1 MKTAAFF
8 LSMMLLFVTVST
20 PVMAGDKS
28 KEKTELTPEEQA
40 RVDEIE
46 TRVAEIKA
54 LDFSEMTNAERKEVR
69 NELREM
75 KKEARQIGGGVYVSV
90 GAIIIILLLL
100 ILLT

>member
-1 MKTAAFF
+1 MKTAAIF
-8 LSMMLLFVTVST
+8 LSLMLMFVTVST

-28 KEKTELTPEEQA
+28 KEKTELTPVE
-40 RVDEIE
+40 EIE

-54 LDFSEMTNAERKEVR
+54 LDFSEMTNAERKEVK

-75 KKEARQIGGGVYVSV
+75 KKEARQLGGGFYISV
-90 GAIIIILLLL
+90 GAVIIILLLL